1 MSGHANHPSPARWT
15 RQEDRLLG
23 QMRKE
28 GMSWEAIA
36 QALWRSV
43 DSVKKRHGMK
53 HGRRTRRATTD

>member
-1 MSGHANHPSPARWT
+1 
-15 RQEDRLLG
+15 
-23 QMRKE
+23 
-28 GMSWEAIA
+28 MSWETIA